1 MTELSKWILGGVSVL
16 LIPAPSA
23 HKPSM
28 GNGKAFCFVLS
39 DVVALLRECS

>member
-1 MTELSKWILGGVSVL
+1 MTELSKSVLGGVSVL
-16 LIPAPSA
+16 LIPVAFA
-23 HKPSM
+23 LKPSM